1 MAAAELMVMF
11 IYFLMIYRRRQRRVI
26 GEEYGGWQRCK
37 DNCKP
42 FTTNQQEEDLHE
54 IVAALIAD
62 RITCST
68 MQHRVLWIRNSS
80 QSFINVTAS
89 WDGLEWKRNL
99 TLSFGSH
106 FIAPLKRFQLN
117 RSM

>member
-1 MAAAELMVMF
+1 MQ
-11 IYFLMIYRRRQRRVI
+11 RQLQAF
-26 GEEYGGWQRCK
+26 Y
-37 DNCKP
+37 
-42 FTTNQQEEDLHE
+42 NQQEEDLHE

-62 RITCST
+62 RIICST

-106 FIAPLKRFQLN
+106 FIAPLKWFQLN
-117 RSM
+117 HSM